1 MSHWFGLKWFR
12 KPNVIWT
19 RKQIGAAHFVK
30 LYFFFVIQYCCF
42 PFWSIGFVMLSYV
55 NSFFFFLFAHH
66 EIGHDIVHIIV
77 ETLVRRIAVSCV
89 FHVIKICFDSFSRI
103 ESAIKCNHFHFY
115 RTNVIVTLLTNAETR
130 AKKKK
135 KNHFDLT
142 RNERDRH
149 SDSFIKKCFYK
160 LFMWNAVVFLLI
172 IYLKTKIYTKHIA
185 TNMYRWGKCNAI
197 PILKSAIQQT
207 MRINK
212 HNVAI

>member
-135 KNHFDLT
+135 KIILIWLET
-142 RNERDRH
+142 RETDIQILSLRNV
-149 SDSFIKKCFYK
+149 FINYSCEML
-160 LFMWNAVVFLLI
+160 LFFFW
-172 IYLKTKIYTKHIA
+172 
-185 TNMYRWGKCNAI
+185 
-197 PILKSAIQQT
+197 
-207 MRINK
+207 
-212 HNVAI
+212 